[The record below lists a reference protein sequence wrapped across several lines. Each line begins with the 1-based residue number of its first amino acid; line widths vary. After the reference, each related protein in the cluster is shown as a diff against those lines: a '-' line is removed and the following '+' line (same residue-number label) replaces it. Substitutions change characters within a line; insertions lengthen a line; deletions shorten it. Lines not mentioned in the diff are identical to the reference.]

1 MATRSNTSSSRSGGS
16 AKTQIVAALKE
27 DHKKV
32 RKAFRDFEKMD
43 PEQDPESAQALIERT
58 CAELEVHAELEEQLF
73 YPAAREALKEED
85 LVDEAE
91 VEHTSVKVLIEQL
104 KGMSPGDPKYA
115 ATFKVLGEYVN
126 HHIKEEEGE
135 MFPGLT
141 KTGVEWDGVLEQMTS
156 RREELMEEKGLAEL
170 EEEEAMGQSDDSSS
184 RSSSGARRGAS
195 RSAGE
200 SRPQASSS
208 TKSSKSRGES

>member
-1 MATRSNTSSSRSGGS
+1 
-16 AKTQIVAALKE
+16 
-27 DHKKV
+27 
-32 RKAFRDFEKMD
+32 MD

-141 KTGVEWDGVLEQMTS
+141 KTGVEWDSVLEQMTS